1 MLHIG
6 LTFICMKRFITFST
20 GFIVILLFAISC
32 GDQSQS
38 VTTTGAGM
46 VDGDSS
52 AVYTVSVDE
61 LKIMLDSS
69 QTDIIID
76 VRTPEETAEG
86 MIKGA
91 MQIDV
96 RSNFFENHISAL
108 DKERSYVVY
117 CRSGKRSSKAVEIMQ
132 KQGFTHLINVE
143 GGYLAWLELEK

>member
-1 MLHIG
+1 
-6 LTFICMKRFITFST
+6 
-20 GFIVILLFAISC
+20 
-32 GDQSQS
+32 
-38 VTTTGAGM
+38 M